1 MHLYII
7 SGRSGSGKSSA
18 LNLLA
23 DIGYYCIDNLPVNLL
38 PTLVEQAIN
47 EPVNEFNRIAVCID
61 SRNAIQQ
68 LRDVPNILRQL
79 PPEVVCETL
88 YFDAATQTLLKRFSE
103 TRRRHPLTSEN
114 MALQEAL
121 EYETQL
127 LEGLN
132 AAATLVID
140 TSLLSIHELREL
152 LRQRLS
158 FKEQSE
164 ISILFESFGFKHGP
178 PIDADF
184 IFDVRCLPNPHWV
197 ESIRHFNG
205 TEQPIIDFLSK
216 QEDVMSMKDD
226 LCHFFDKWIPKFKA
240 ENRSYITIAIGC
252 TGGKHRSVF
261 LTEQLANHFIEFD
274 GKILIRHRELP
285 NLSSLKHK
293 ERRRP

>member
-38 PTLVEQAIN
+38 PTLVEEAKDD
-47 EPVNEFNRIAVCID
+47 PVNEHNRIAVCID
-61 SRNAIQQ
+61 SRNATRHLQ
-68 LRDVPNILRQL
+68 DVPSILRSL
-79 PPEVVCETL
+79 PPDVICETL
-88 YFDAATQTLLKRFSE
+88 YFDAATPTLLKRFSE
-103 TRRRHPLTSEN
+103 TRRRHPLTSEE

-132 AAATLVID
+132 AAADLVID
-140 TSLLSIHELREL
+140 TTLLSIHELREL
-152 LRQRLS
+152 LRQRLT
-158 FKEQSE
+158 FKDHSE
-164 ISILFESFGFKHGP
+164 ISILFESFGFKHGA

-197 ESIRHFNG
+197 EAIRHFNG
-205 TEQPIIDFLSK
+205 TEQPIIEFLS
-216 QEDVMSMKDD
+216 QQQDVTDMQAH
-226 LCHFFDKWIPKFKA
+226 LCRFFEHWIPKFKA
-240 ENRSYITIAIGC
+240 ENRSYMTIAIGC
-252 TGGKHRSVF
+252 TGGKHRSVY
-261 LTEQLANHFIEFD
+261 LTEQLANHFADFD

-285 NLSSLKHK
+285 EVHNQGYK
-293 ERRRP
+293 EKRQP

>member
-38 PTLVEQAIN
+38 PALIDESLKK
-47 EPVNEFNRIAVCID
+47 PVNESNRIAVCID
-61 SRNAIQQ
+61 SRNATNQ
-68 LRDVPNILRQL
+68 LSAIPSILKNF
-79 PPEVVCETL
+79 PSHVVSEIL
-88 YFDAATQTLLKRFSE
+88 YFDAATPTLLKRFSE
-103 TRRRHPLTSEN
+103 TRRRHPLTSAN
-114 MALQEAL
+114 MALQEAI
-121 EYETQL
+121 EYETEL
-127 LEGLN
+127 LGELN
-132 AAATLVID
+132 ANAALVID

-158 FKEQSE
+158 FKQESE
-164 ISILFESFGFKHGP
+164 FSLLFESFGFKHGP

-216 QEDVMSMKDD
+216 QAAVQDMLDD
-226 LCHFFDKWIPKFKA
+226 LCSFFEKWIPRFVA
-240 ENRSYITIAIGC
+240 ENRSYMTIAIGC

-261 LTEQLANHFIEFD
+261 LAEQLAKHFANID
-274 GKILIRHRELP
+274 GKILIRHREMSGSQSAKP
-285 NLSSLKHK
+285 AG
-293 ERRRP
+293 

>member
-23 DIGYYCIDNLPVNLL
+23 DIGYYCIDNLPVHLL
-38 PTLVEQAIN
+38 PTLVQQAID
-47 EPVNEFNRIAVCID
+47 EPVNEQNRIAVCID
-61 SRNAIQQ
+61 SRNAINQ
-68 LRDVPNILRQL
+68 LRDVQDILRSL

-88 YFDAATQTLLKRFSE
+88 YFDAATPTLLKRFSE
-103 TRRRHPLTSEN
+103 TRRRHPLTSAN

-127 LEGLN
+127 LEGLS
-132 AAATLVID
+132 ATATLVID

-158 FKEQSE
+158 FKEESE
-164 ISILFESFGFKHGP
+164 FSILFESFGFKHGP

-197 ESIRHFNG
+197 EDIRHFNG
-205 TEQPIIDFLSK
+205 TEQPIIDFLSQ
-216 QEDVMSMKDD
+216 QEDVIAMRDD
-226 LCHFFDKWIPKFKA
+226 LCRYFDKWIPKFKA
-240 ENRSYITIAIGC
+240 ENRSYMTIAIGC

-261 LTEQLANHFIEFD
+261 LSEQLAAHFASFD

-285 NLSSLKHK
+285 NLNSLRHK
-293 ERRRP
+293 ENYRP

>member
-38 PTLVEQAIN
+38 PVLVQQAID
-47 EPVNEFNRIAVCID
+47 EPVNEHNRIAVCID
-61 SRNAIQQ
+61 SRNAINQ
-68 LRDVPNILRQL
+68 LCDVPDILREL
-79 PPEVVCETL
+79 PPDVVCETL
-88 YFDAATQTLLKRFSE
+88 YFDAATPILLKRFSE
-103 TRRRHPLTSEN
+103 TRRRHPLTSGE

-121 EYETQL
+121 EYETHL
-127 LEGLN
+127 LEGLS

-158 FKEQSE
+158 FKQQSE
-164 ISILFESFGFKHGP
+164 FSLLFESFGFKHGP

-205 TEQPIIDFLSK
+205 TEQPIIDFLS
-216 QEDVMSMKDD
+216 QQPDVIAMRDD
-226 LCHFFDKWIPKFKA
+226 LCRFFDRWIPKFKA
-240 ENRSYITIAIGC
+240 ENRSYMTIAIGC

-261 LTEQLANHFIEFD
+261 ITEALANYYTNID
-274 GKILIRHRELP
+274 GKVLIRHRELP
-285 NLSSLKHK
+285 NLNSLRHK
-293 ERRRP
+293 ENYRP